1 MSATRFLDSL
11 ENAQHTAGVYLL
23 PGFVSSVEA
32 GELFESLNDD
42 SIFPWDLK
50 PVLYGERLTQHAYL
64 FKRKQK
70 DIEKWPGTT
79 PPLPCSRSAV
89 TAVAD
94 ITRSNAC
101 ALICLQCNNIVNHP
115 IRRHKSVERPYP
127 RMASELHDTPP
138 AQQIRSDFAGL

>member
-11 ENAQHTAGVYLL
+11 ENAQHTAGVYLF

-50 PVLYGERLTQHAYL
+50 PVLYGERLTH
-64 FKRKQK
+64 
-70 DIEKWPGTT
+70 
-79 PPLPCSRSAV
+79 
-89 TAVAD
+89 

-115 IRRHKSVERPYP
+115 IRRYNFVERPYP